1 MSKIV
6 ICGSLKTFD
15 RLKLLAHYLK
25 QAISTAEVVLPMK
38 DLEMFQAQK
47 EYVGH
52 IFNAD
57 VVLIVPKSIKYDIN
71 IINSSGYFLHNDHG
85 AVSETRL
92 KVANHN
98 FMKHRGIEIGESTSY
113 EAAIAEYFHKPYFI
127 VTDETFIQE
136 IKDGEYKFGG
146 VVQK

>member
-6 ICGSLKTFD
+6 ICGSLKNID
-15 RLKLLAHYLK
+15 RIELLGQYLK
-25 QAISTAEVVLPMK
+25 RAIPTAEVIVPMK
-38 DLEMFQAQK
+38 DLDMFQAQK

-52 IFNAD
+52 IFNAS
-57 VVLIVPKSIKYDIN
+57 VVMIVPKSIKYDIN

-85 AVSETRL
+85 IVSETRL

-127 VTDETFIQE
+127 VTDDTFVQE

-146 VVQK
+146 AVSK

>member
-25 QAISTAEVVLPMK
+25 QAISTAEVVIPMK
-38 DLEMFQAQK
+38 DLKMFQAQK

-57 VVLIVPKSIKYDIN
+57 VVLVVPKSIKYDMN
-71 IINSSGYFLHNDHG
+71 IVNSSGYFLHNDHG

-92 KVANHN
+92 KVTNSN
-98 FMKHRGIEIGESTSY
+98 FIKHPGINIGESTSY
-113 EAAIAEYFHKPYFI
+113 EAAIAEYFHKPCYI
-127 VTDETFIQE
+127 VTDDTFIQE
-136 IKDGEYKFGG
+136 VDYNEIL
-146 VVQK
+146 

>member
-15 RLKLLAHYLK
+15 KLKLLEYYLK
-25 QAISTAEVVLPMK
+25 NAIPNAKVTVPLK
-38 DLEMFQAQK
+38 DLDMFQAQK

-57 VVLIVPKSIKYDIN
+57 VVLVVPKSIKYDIN
-71 IINSSGYFLHNDHG
+71 IVNSSGYFLQNDHG
-85 AVSETRL
+85 VVSETRV
-92 KVANHN
+92 KVANHD
-98 FMKHRGIEIGESTSY
+98 FLKHRGIKIGESTSF

-127 VTDETFIQE
+127 VTDDTFIQE
-136 IKDGEYKFGG
+136 VDYNEIY
-146 VVQK
+146 